1 VGYGDVYPV
10 TSFGKILGAVIAIL
24 GVGMV
29 ALPAD
34 IIASG
39 FTEQIHSEKKEK
51 ITCPHCGKSFEKNSN

>member
-10 TSFGKILGAVIAIL
+10 TAFGKIPGAVIAVL
-24 GVGMV
+24 GVGIV
-29 ALPAD
+29 ALPAG

-39 FTEQIHSEKKEK
+39 FTEQIHSEKKEI